1 MKKTIVLMLC
11 LSVQYSFGQD
21 YQITFSAKGASSSID
36 SVRVENVTQN
46 KHIIID
52 GSDVLRLQKNVTV
65 NVEKFDHPGNNLRIY
80 PNPIQEYGKVDF
92 YTPFS
97 GTASIDLFNLSG
109 QKLFGVQKELEMG
122 RNSFSLSGL
131 GKGVYFIRFHS
142 HAYNYTG
149 KIISWAENLSV
160 ESIRFND
167 FSYSSALNSNLKSAK
182 AEVRMQYNTGDQ
194 LKYTASSDNYNITIP
209 DVPSENKTIIFEF
222 VECKDADDNYYPV
235 VQLGTQIWMTENLKT
250 TTYNDKNSIPLET
263 DNFVWESMTSPGYC
277 WYDNNKESYGE
288 KYGALYNWYAVET
301 GRLCPSGWHVPS
313 DEEWTILSDFLSA
326 NGFAYLG
333 TGVDIAKSMATT
345 WGWDDEDTESG
356 DIGYKPEHNNSSGFS
371 GPPAGRRGGR
381 VSMGLYGSFNL
392 GSRAQWWSSTE
403 NNPNA
408 FTRHLFYYQT
418 DLNRT
423 YSGKSVGLSVRC
435 VLTKTN

>member
-1 MKKTIVLMLC
+1 MKITILLMLC

-46 KHIIID
+46 KHIIIG

-65 NVEKFDHPGNNLRIY
+65 DVEKFNHPDKNLRIY

-92 YTPFS
+92 YTPVS
-97 GTASIDLFNLSG
+97 GTASIDLFDMSG
-109 QKLFGVQKELEMG
+109 QKLFGVKKEMEMG
-122 RNSFSLSGL
+122 INSFILSGL
-131 GKGVYFIRFHS
+131 GKGVYFLRFHS
-142 HAYNYTG
+142 QAYNYTG

-182 AEVRMQYNTGDQ
+182 AEVKMQYNTGDQ

-222 VECKDADDNYYPV
+222 VECKDADDNNYPV
-235 VQLGTQIWMTENLKT
+235 VQLGTQIWMAENLKT
-250 TTYNDKNSIPLET
+250 TTYNDKNGIPLET
-263 DNFVWESMTSPGYC
+263 DNLVWESMTSPGYC
-277 WYDNNKESYGE
+277 WYDNNKATYGE

-301 GRLCPSGWHVPS
+301 GKLCPAGWHVPS

-326 NGFAYLG
+326 EWFCIFGN
-333 TGVDIAKSMATT
+333 
-345 WGWDDEDTESG
+345 W
-356 DIGYKPEHNNSSGFS
+356 
-371 GPPAGRRGGR
+371 
-381 VSMGLYGSFNL
+381 
-392 GSRAQWWSSTE
+392 
-403 NNPNA
+403 
-408 FTRHLFYYQT
+408 
-418 DLNRT
+418 
-423 YSGKSVGLSVRC
+423 C
-435 VLTKTN
+435 